1 MKSWGRGRGREP
13 RPFRSFREGKLQVRS
28 LLLIHHFIFLQLF
41 VYARAPLKSI
51 TFHSPPYLS
60 LGITAMPRSQ
70 TLALSPS
77 NQSPVRHSPQRTM
90 PTRTRQQLNN
100 VPGIINL
107 PMSTK
112 LNDSY
117 PSSNSSSQS
126 PSRHTSPPQSLPLKP
141 VASLDQALLGQQQDE
156 NKKRRRQK
164 KSNPVVVPLEEVAS
178 QSVKGRL
185 SPNPVSPSRVHVDEN
200 GVDQSTPTKA
210 RRRRGRANRQTSPP
224 LPEIL
229 SKESGFSSTT
239 PPLAD
244 SHAHSQSV
252 PPELPPRHHH
262 HHHHYSHQSSE
273 DEWDMPSIGGG
284 GGGKRASAVKESLS
298 WQQELLKTTSTSV
311 APTRNNRTR
320 NENKVFESSPNSR
333 PSPRQTRNS
342 VPTPH
347 RHAPNNKP
355 RPVLHPSLSDTNPSS
370 NPCLNW
376 QQEMLL
382 QTDLQ
387 TSALSENRR
396 THSSSPTKPSPV
408 TVTHTAPSSTMTPAR
423 QRQQRIKDSI
433 TFGLNDLDL
442 SDDAHSAEDIF
453 NSPIS
458 RHNSM
463 NRRTHQNQGMRR
475 QSPPTNT
482 EFATPTKSDSLEPR
496 YAGPTFH
503 NSPAPS
509 SLPVPSFV
517 LRRQT

>member
-1 MKSWGRGRGREP
+1 LKLPSSQKC
-13 RPFRSFREGKLQVRS
+13 RSFPLDSSLQSS
-28 LLLIHHFIFLQLF
+28 LNLL
-41 VYARAPLKSI
+41 YARAPLQSI
-51 TFHSPPYLS
+51 TFHSHLS
-60 LGITAMPRSQ
+60 LPLLPRITAMPRSQ

-77 NQSPVRHSPQRTM
+77 TQQSPVRHSPQRTM

-112 LNDSY
+112 LVHDSY
-117 PSSNSSSQS
+117 PSSNSSQS
-126 PSRHTSPPQSLPLKP
+126 PSRHNSTIQSLGSKPL
-141 VASLDQALLGQQQDE
+141 ASLDQALLGHQQDE
-156 NKKRRRQK
+156 TKKRRRQK
-164 KSNPVVVPLEEVAS
+164 KTTPATVQLEQAGEGGLS
-178 QSVKGRL
+178 Q
-185 SPNPVSPSRVHVDEN
+185 NPVSPLPSHSVQLDEN
-200 GVDQSTPTKA
+200 GVEQSTPTKS
-210 RRRRGRANRQTSPP
+210 RNRRGRRGNRQTSPP
-224 LPEIL
+224 LPEIN
-229 SKESGFSSTT
+229 SQESGFSSTT

-252 PPELPPRHHH
+252 PPELPPHHH
-262 HHHHYSHQSSE
+262 HNHYSHQSSE
-273 DEWDMPSIGGG
+273 DEWDMPSR
-284 GGGKRASAVKESLS
+284 GGKRTSGGAVKESLS

-311 APTRNNRTR
+311 APRNTHSHNHR
-320 NENKVFESSPNSR
+320 NENKLFESPNSR

-347 RHAPNNKP
+347 RHVTKA
-355 RPVLHPSLSDTNPSS
+355 RPVLHPSLSDTNASSSSTNPS
-370 NPCLNW
+370 LNW

-396 THSSSPTKPSPV
+396 THSSSPTKPTPV
-408 TVTHTAPSSTMTPAR
+408 TVSHTAPSSTMTPAR

-442 SDDAHSAEDIF
+442 SDEPHSAEDIF

-463 NRRTHQNQGMRR
+463 NRRHQNQGTRR
-475 QSPPTNT
+475 QSPPTNV
-482 EFATPTKSDSLEPR
+482 EFATPTKLESLEPR